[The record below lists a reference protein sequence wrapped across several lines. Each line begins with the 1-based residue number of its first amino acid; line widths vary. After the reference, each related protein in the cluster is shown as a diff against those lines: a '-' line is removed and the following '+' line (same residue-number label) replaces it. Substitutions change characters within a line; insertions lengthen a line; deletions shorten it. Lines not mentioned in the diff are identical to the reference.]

1 MKTTQWFII
10 VIFMTLSGQIL
21 TQSYCDYED
30 YFVVQTSTSTIF
42 SEPIPYCI
50 DCPDEEGN
58 LVTCNIL
65 LHRPIDAL
73 NQTIPLR
80 PHIMYVHGFAP
91 NSDLHDPLSVFA
103 AASMRDEFTYYGY
116 SASALQYRQDIKGF
130 QAEVCDI
137 PPIEV
142 IRTHYRAIQDVR
154 NAVDLL
160 FRNAETYGI
169 DTANFF
175 LYGNSQGGMAVLHA
189 AFVNNENEW
198 LSGQFA
204 EYIGLEQELG
214 PWAPKHNIKG
224 VISFA
229 AGIYNVDFLD
239 ETDDAALFLGHGVC
253 DEVVPIA
260 AGTYFNC
267 PVDIMIFGSLEIACR
282 AVELNRPYS
291 LHLINGIGHAWPD
304 DVVNESVIQ
313 VRDWIKNQVLCG
325 EPDEERFVYY
335 EDELQC
341 DTINIED
348 EFCISTSIVVLIDE
362 SAISIF
368 PNPVHNYLAIRVPLN
383 SKGHSY
389 QMEMINS
396 IGSTVLISQF
406 KIGEKIDVSNLNSGL
421 FYVVIYANGERIGV
435 KKVIVL

>member
-1 MKTTQWFII
+1 MKTTQCFIFLI
-10 VIFMTLSGQIL
+10 IMAVNGNLSA
-21 TQSYCDYED
+21 QSYCDNEQF
-30 YFVVQTSTSTIF
+30 FVVESSSSTIF

-73 NQTIPLR
+73 NQTVPLR

-103 AASMRDEFTYYGY
+103 AALMRDEFTFYGY

-169 DTANFF
+169 DTTHFF

-189 AFVNNENEW
+189 AFVNDEIEW
-198 LSGQFA
+198 LSGQFE
-204 EYIGLEQELG
+204 EYSGLEEELG
-214 PWAPKHNIKG
+214 TWAPKHKIKG
-224 VISFA
+224 VISLA

-253 DEVVPIA
+253 DDVVPID

-267 PVDIMIFGSLEIACR
+267 PIDIMIFGSLEIACK
-282 AVELNRPYS
+282 ADKINHPYS
-291 LHLINGIGHAWPD
+291 LHIINGLGHAWPE
-304 DVVNESVIQ
+304 DVVNEATIL
-313 VRDWIKNQVLCG
+313 VRDWLKNQILCG
-325 EPDEERFVYY
+325 EPGEEKFVYY
-335 EDELQC
+335 EEELQC
-341 DTINIED
+341 DMIDIED
-348 EFCISTSIVVLIDE
+348 EFCIPTSIDVFMNE

-368 PNPVHNYLAIRVPLN
+368 PNPVHNYLAILLPL
-383 SKGHSY
+383 
-389 QMEMINS
+389 
-396 IGSTVLISQF
+396 
-406 KIGEKIDVSNLNSGL
+406 
-421 FYVVIYANGERIGV
+421 
-435 KKVIVL
+435 